1 MSTKKCTGIVIKKM
15 AAMPMLAGV
24 GLMMVCCSSASSM
37 AMMGGGEE
45 TPTGAGAAEETIPNV
60 LTDPV
65 GTPIQCTA
73 NDVGNGVNAAVYR
86 YMGED
91 KLRWYPDPP
100 IADSW
105 DPDFLTT
112 FKTID
117 CAGLTAGKLM
127 PYNVTVGEPVRC
139 SENDVGNGVNAAIY
153 RVAENGVLRWYP
165 DPAIASSWDT
175 DWETT
180 FKTINCIGL
189 TKGSDMAAKP

>member
-15 AAMPMLAGV
+15 ATTPMLAGV
-24 GLMMVCCSSASSM
+24 GLMMVCCSSFSVASTLM
-37 AMMGGGEE
+37 GGEE
-45 TPTGAGAAEETIPNV
+45 DPEGGAGAGAAEETIPNV

-73 NDVGNGVNAAVYR
+73 H
-86 YMGED
+86 
-91 KLRWYPDPP
+91 
-100 IADSW
+100 
-105 DPDFLTT
+105 
-112 FKTID
+112 
-117 CAGLTAGKLM
+117 
-127 PYNVTVGEPVRC
+127 
-139 SENDVGNGVNAAIY
+139 DVGNGVNAAIY
-153 RVAENGVLRWYP
+153 RVEEDGVLRWYP